1 MENILE
7 VQNIQKKIGS
17 KIIIDEVSFHVPKG
31 KIVGLLGPNGAGKT
45 TLIRMIVGLMRLSQG
60 EIIIANHSLKKTYR
74 QAIAEVGAI
83 VENPEFYNYMSGMDN
98 LMQYARMSKKK
109 VMPEEILAIIKQV
122 HLEDHIGKKVKT
134 YSLGM
139 RQRLGVAQ
147 ALIHHPSLLV
157 LDEPMNGLDPMGMKG
172 FREMIRDLK
181 NKGLSVILSSHQL
194 SDIELVAD
202 ELVIVQNGKVTHQV
216 SMNEL
221 KNQQL
226 TMIIESQKTEEVIRF
241 LRQEGVAVEQHSKQI
256 WVTLEQDIRVSL
268 LKDLVEN
275 DLAIS
280 AYYPKVA
287 SLEEVFLDWTKEGG
301 L

>member
-7 VQNIQKKIGS
+7 VQNVQKKIGS

-157 LDEPMNGLDPMGMKG
+157 LDEPMNGLDPMGMKE

-226 TMIIESQKTEEVIRF
+226 TMIIESQKTEEVICF

>member
-7 VQNIQKKIGS
+7 VQNVQKKIGS

-60 EIIIANHSLKKTYR
+60 EITIANHSLNKTYR

-109 VMPEEILAIIKQV
+109 VTPEEILAIIKQV

-157 LDEPMNGLDPMGMKG
+157 LDEPMNGLDPMGMKE

-181 NKGLSVILSSHQL
+181 NQGLSVILSSHQL

>member
-7 VQNIQKKIGS
+7 VQNVQKKIGS
-17 KIIIDEVSFHVPKG
+17 KVIIDEVSFYVPKG

-60 EIIIANHSLKKTYR
+60 EITIANHSLKKTYR

-109 VMPEEILAIIKQV
+109 ITPEEILAIIKQV

-147 ALIHHPSLLV
+147 ALIHQPSLLV
-157 LDEPMNGLDPMGMKG
+157 LDEPMNGLDPMGMKE

-181 NKGLSVILSSHQL
+181 NQGLSVILSSHQL

-241 LRQEGVAVEQHSKQI
+241 LRQEGIAVEQHSKQI

>member
-7 VQNIQKKIGS
+7 VQNVQKKIGS

-157 LDEPMNGLDPMGMKG
+157 LDEPMNGLDPMGMKE

-194 SDIELVAD
+194 SDIELVAN

>member
-7 VQNIQKKIGS
+7 VQNVQKKIGS
-17 KIIIDEVSFHVPKG
+17 KVIIDEVSFHVPKG

-157 LDEPMNGLDPMGMKG
+157 LDEPMNGLDPMGMKE

-221 KNQQL
+221 KNQQP

>member
-7 VQNIQKKIGS
+7 VQNVQKKIGS

-157 LDEPMNGLDPMGMKG
+157 LDEPMNGLDPMGMKE

-202 ELVIVQNGKVTHQV
+202 ELVIVQNVKVTHQV